1 MEGFLFL
8 LGNKYDF
15 YYICG
20 YLYYMGRLKKTE
32 EEKKIKIGISIDRKL
47 FNQLKKDKIVPS
59 RFFDKQL
66 KEYYGKKDL

>member
-1 MEGFLFL
+1 
-8 LGNKYDF
+8 
-15 YYICG
+15 
-20 YLYYMGRLKKTE
+20 MGRLKKVE

-47 FNQLKKDKIVPS
+47 FNQLKIDKIVPS